1 MKKTEELL
9 NIPKYKLRL
18 ILAIDL
24 LIKKEHDKNL
34 TKKFVEYL
42 LDMSYDVKS
51 ISNTQELQE
60 YKLKYFTEERLGEF
74 KSLNKYGEYSVESI
88 SALVESITTKKA
100 MRSTSSSMFK
110 DVLESIYKDKDVFSI
125 VALTK
130 YNR

>member
-1 MKKTEELL
+1 MQKKEELR

-42 LDMSYDVKS
+42 LNMSYNVKS
-51 ISNTQELQE
+51 FSNNQELQE
-60 YKLKYFTEERLGEF
+60 SKLKYFTEERLGEF
-74 KSLNKYGEYSVESI
+74 KSLNKYGEYSVEFI
-88 SALVESITTKKA
+88 ATLFESITTEKTT
-100 MRSTSSSMFK
+100 RLTSVSMFK
-110 DVLESIYKDKDVFSI
+110 GVLEAIYKDKDVFSI
-125 VALTK
+125 VAQAK

>member
-1 MKKTEELL
+1 MKKKEELL

-42 LDMSYDVKS
+42 LDMSYNVKS
-51 ISNTQELQE
+51 VSNTQELQE
-60 YKLKYFTEERLGEF
+60 GKLKYFTEERLGEF
-74 KSLNKYGEYSVESI
+74 KSLNKYGGYSVEFI
-88 SALVESITTKKA
+88 VALFESITTKKT
-100 MRSTSSSMFK
+100 MGLTSASMFK
-110 DVLESIYKDKDVFSI
+110 GVLEAICKDRDVFSI
-125 VALTK
+125 VAQAK